1 MSRGKKLVIVLI
13 AAVIGAPLLFF
24 AGSLAYISLR
34 YSGTGIYEANWGVTV
49 PRGLTELYSDD
60 GTGGLQGDGPRYTV
74 YSCGDVAGLG
84 VELSPGVDAAFRSGF
99 DMVTDELGVPEGYR
113 PDFGAAC
120 DCAVVTD
127 HDYERNNLYIVWDGK
142 ALYLAEWIM

>member
-1 MSRGKKLVIVLI
+1 MSRGKKLAVALI

-60 GTGGLQGDGPRYTV
+60 GTGGIHGDGPRYTV

-84 VELSPGVDAAFRSGF
+84 VELSPGADAAFRSGF
-99 DMVTDELGVPEGYR
+99 DMVTDELGVRKDTGRISAP
-113 PDFGAAC
+113 
-120 DCAVVTD
+120 VTAPWS
-127 HDYERNNLYIVWDGK
+127 RTRTTSGTGCISSGTAK
-142 ALYLAEWIM
+142 RFTSPSG

>member
-74 YSCGDVAGLG
+74 YRCGDVSGLS
-84 VELSPGVDAAFRSGF
+84 VELSPGADADFRSGF
-99 DMVTDELGVPEGYR
+99 DMVADELEVPEAYL
-113 PDFGAAC
+113 PDFGAEC
-120 DCAVVTD
+120 RCAVVTD
-127 HDYERNNLYIVWDGK
+127 DIDERNNLYIVWDGGR
-142 ALYLAEWIM
+142 LYLAEWIM